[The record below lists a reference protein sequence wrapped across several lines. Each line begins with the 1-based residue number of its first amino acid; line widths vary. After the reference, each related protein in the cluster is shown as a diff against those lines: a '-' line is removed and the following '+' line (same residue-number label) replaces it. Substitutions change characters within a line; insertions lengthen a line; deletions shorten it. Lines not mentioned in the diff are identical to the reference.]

1 MKQQHVLVLVLG
13 LTGTFCVVEGTVGVL
28 THRLVLQADALH
40 LAMDVLALMVSLVA
54 MRLSTR
60 PPTLT
65 FTFGL
70 HRAEALAAMMNALLV
85 LGGTLYIVR
94 EGLEGLSEPGAGHHA
109 GGSFALTAGVSVAA
123 LCVNGISAWLLHR
136 GIEAGHHHHGHA
148 HHGHAHAAPRKT
160 APSPHAHDHDHDHH
174 DHDHHDH
181 DHHDDAHEHVHQ
193 HAEDVEDADHSLNL
207 RGAWLHVLGDALG
220 SFAALSTSIA
230 MHFGAPSFV
239 DPIASFLV
247 AAILIVGASR
257 VLRDGALVLLEGA
270 PRHLPVER
278 VRALIAKVDGV
289 DDVLGL
295 HLWSLGSGKDAA
307 AVRVRATSLDVGARV
322 EARLRDEEDLSH
334 VWVHVEPPV
343 K

>member
-1 MKQQHVLVLVLG
+1 MAEIKQQRVLVAVVA
-13 LTGTFCVVEGTVGVL
+13 LTGTFCVVEGAVGVV

-40 LAMDVLALMVSLVA
+40 LAMDVLALLVSLVA

-60 PPTLT
+60 PPTAT

-70 HRAEALAAMMNALLV
+70 HRTEALAAMMNASLV
-85 LGGTLYIVR
+85 LGGTIYIVR
-94 EGLEGLSEPGAGHHA
+94 EGLEGLSDHA
-109 GGSFALTAGVSVAA
+109 HGGGGNFALTAGVSVAA
-123 LCVNGISAWLLHR
+123 LCVNGLSAWLLHR

-148 HHGHAHAAPRKT
+148 HHGHAHAHHG
-160 APSPHAHDHDHDHH
+160 HAHDHHDHH

-181 DHHDDAHEHVHQ
+181 DDQDRGKP
-193 HAEDVEDADHSLNL
+193 EDVEEADHSLNL

-230 MHFGAPSFV
+230 MHFGAPKVV

-247 AAILIVGASR
+247 AAILIVGAGR
-257 VLRDGALVLLEGA
+257 VIRDSALVLLEAA
-270 PRHLPVER
+270 PTHLPIDR

-289 DDVLGL
+289 DAVVAL

-307 AVRVRATSLDVGARV
+307 AVRVRASSLAVGARV
-322 EARLRDEEDLSH
+322 EERLRDEEDLSH

-343 K
+343 E